1 MRAPFSL
8 FTRTSAVT
16 GKTSWYARFWD
27 EEVNRYTQTRALN
40 IPYAGKR
47 NGRDLAFQAAQSLAV
62 DIKRDEDPFL
72 LDFVTAFWAPDSR
85 HIKSRALVDK
95 KPLSAEYLSHN
106 RRSIQLYLA
115 PFPGF
120 KGLRLSKLKAGIVK
134 DWQLWVM
141 EHGGTPRSC
150 NIALQVLRV
159 PVRDAVARGELAGDP
174 LAIVKK
180 IPEHLKERGVL
191 TPKEISA
198 LLRIE
203 DGDPRI
209 RAAVLLAVLGGLRRG
224 EIRGLRWGD
233 IDWDNY
239 LLHIRHNAVNEELD
253 KPPKTGSYR
262 DIPLHQAVSKTLKEV
277 LAVSPRIGQDD
288 FVFFSLYREN
298 TPLTGHALLNGLC
311 QMLQMIGINEVE
323 RRRRNLNLHAMRH
336 SFITLARGLGMPD
349 ISVMALSGHKSP
361 EMLTRYSHGN
371 QTIDYK
377 FVRSII
383 EESIQ

>member
-1 MRAPFSL
+1 MRSPFSL
-8 FTRTSAVT
+8 FTRTSKET

-27 EEVNRYTQTRALN
+27 EEANRYTQSRALH
-40 IPYAGKR
+40 IPFAGKR
-47 NGRDLAFQAAQSLAV
+47 NGRDLALYAAKSLAAQ
-62 DIKRDEDPFL
+62 IKRDEDPFL
-72 LDFVTAFWAPDSR
+72 IDFVTAFWAPESR
-85 HIKSRALVDK
+85 HIKSRAMVDK
-95 KPLSAEYLSHN
+95 RPLSTEYLSHN
-106 RRSIQLYLA
+106 RRSITLYLS

-120 KGLRLSKLKAGIVK
+120 KALRLSKLKAGIVK

-141 EHGGTPRSC
+141 ERGGTPRSC
-150 NIALQVLRV
+150 NMALQTLRV
-159 PVRDAVARGELAGDP
+159 PVRDAVTRGELPGDP
-174 LAIVKK
+174 LAIIKK
-180 IPEHLKERGVL
+180 IPEHPKERGVL
-191 TPKEISA
+191 TPKEITS

-209 RAAVLLAVLGGLRRG
+209 RAAILLAVLGGLRRG

-233 IDWDNY
+233 IDWEES

-262 DIPLHQAVSKTLKEV
+262 DIPLHRAVSKTLKEV
-277 LAVSPRIGQDD
+277 LAVSPQIGQDD
-288 FVFFSLYREN
+288 FVFFSLYREK

-311 QMLQMIGINEVE
+311 QMLQLIGINEVE

-336 SFITLARGLGMPD
+336 SFITLARSLGMPD

-371 QTIDYK
+371 QTIDIK